1 MSESELL
8 TIGAFA
14 RACGL
19 SASALR
25 FYADAGVLVPAVVDE
40 ITGYRYY
47 APDQADTAQM
57 IRHLRAVDMPLP
69 AVVAVLAEPDPA
81 RAAEL
86 VDAHLADLDRQL
98 RVVRAAADAARAAVH
113 LGPVPAS
120 VPAPV
125 SDQTLASCPAPAAN
139 TIKATNPIPIS
150 ASDPT
155 ATIGPGSERG
165 PVSAIGMDLGS
176 GPSQVVGVA
185 SEAGSAS
192 ATGTVDT
199 DLEPPADGIV
209 WMRGPMLAAA
219 VDQVATAA
227 VRDPDMPVL
236 NSIHLEARGLELIL
250 TATDR
255 YRLATR
261 SLRTARA
268 TIAEWTATVDA
279 DDLRAAASWLRRRH
293 TVAIRPGATHLEITS
308 GDPAGTAGTE
318 LARGSAGTAGTELA
332 GGSAGT
338 AGTELAG
345 GSAGTAGAQPAGGS
359 AESSAP
365 GVPGSDRRRCRRAA
379 DEFPDYRAML
389 AALPAVVTRVV
400 LSRAELLDALERT
413 GSDTITLHVIPEHGL
428 DELTQADLAATPAFA
443 FILGHGYDARGVE
456 AVRAASD
463 AGAIADPARA
473 VRIAGDSDAVLL
485 PATVTGPGMTI
496 HFAVITLYPA
506 VAGAVGPDVML
517 DLIAPDLPARIRSA
531 DDGDQ
536 LTLAMPCRPA
546 TEETS
551 R

>member
-19 SASALR
+19 STSALR

-47 APDQADTAQM
+47 APDQAGAAQL

-69 AVVAVLAEPDPA
+69 VVVTVLTERDQA
-81 RAAEL
+81 RVATL
-86 VDAHLADLDRQL
+86 VEDYLTSLDRQL
-98 RVVRAAADAARAAVH
+98 ESVRAAADAARAAVH
-113 LGPVPAS
+113 FGPLVASSSASASGPFPAS
-120 VPAPV
+120 
-125 SDQTLASCPAPAAN
+125 
-139 TIKATNPIPIS
+139 
-150 ASDPT
+150 
-155 ATIGPGSERG
+155 GPGSAIAPGAETG
-165 PVSAIGMDLGS
+165 PVSATGA
-176 GPSQVVGVA
+176 GV
-185 SEAGSAS
+185 SA
-192 ATGTVDT
+192 AVDP
-199 DLEPPADGIV
+199 LADSVIWV
-209 WMRGPMLAAA
+209 RGPLLAAA
-219 VDQVATAA
+219 VDQIATATIM
-227 VRDPDMPVL
+227 DPEMPVL
-236 NSIHLEARGLELIL
+236 NSIHLEARAQELIL

-261 SLRTARA
+261 SLRPARA
-268 TIAEWTATVDA
+268 TTAEWTATVDA

-293 TVAIRPGATHLEITS
+293 TVAIRPGSTHLEIIS
-308 GDPAGTAGTE
+308 GDPAE
-318 LARGSAGTAGTELA
+318 SADTT
-332 GGSAGT
+332 
-338 AGTELAG
+338 
-345 GSAGTAGAQPAGGS
+345 PAENGR
-359 AESSAP
+359 ADAP
-365 GVPGSDRRRCRRAA
+365 VPDRRRCRRAA

-389 AALPAVVTRVV
+389 AALPAVVTRVI
-400 LSRAELLDALERT
+400 LNRTELLDALEQA
-413 GSDTITLHVIPEHGL
+413 GSATITLHVIPEHGL
-428 DELTQADLAATPAFA
+428 DELTHADLAATPAFA
-443 FILGHGYDARGVE
+443 FILGHGYDARDVE

-463 AGAIADPARA
+463 AGTIADPARA
-473 VRIAGDSDAVLL
+473 VRIAGDGDAVLL

-536 LTLAMPCRPA
+536 LTLAMPCRPD

>member
-19 SASALR
+19 STSALR

-40 ITGYRYY
+40 ATGYRYY
-47 APDQADTAQM
+47 APDQAGTAQL

-69 AVVAVLAEPDPA
+69 VVVAVLAEHDPA

-86 VDAHLADLDRQL
+86 VDAHLAGLDRQL
-98 RVVRAAADAARAAVH
+98 QAVRAAADAARAAVH
-113 LGPVPAS
+113 LGPRPAS
-120 VPAPV
+120 V
-125 SDQTLASCPAPAAN
+125 
-139 TIKATNPIPIS
+139 
-150 ASDPT
+150 SDPT
-155 ATIGPGSERG
+155 
-165 PVSAIGMDLGS
+165 SAISPVAETGS
-176 GPSQVVGVA
+176 VPAIGAVA
-185 SEAGSAS
+185 GADS
-192 ATGTVDT
+192 D
-199 DLEPPADGIV
+199 PCADGV
-209 WMRGPMLAAA
+209 LWVRGPMLAAA
-219 VDQVATAA
+219 VDQIATAT
-227 VRDPDMPVL
+227 VMDPDMPVL
-236 NSIHLEARGLELIL
+236 NSIHLEARGQELIL

-261 SLRTARA
+261 SLRPARA
-268 TIAEWTATVDA
+268 TTAEWTATVDA

-293 TVAIRPGATHLEITS
+293 TVALRPGATHLEITS
-308 GDPAGTAGTE
+308 GDPVEAPGTE
-318 LARGSAGTAGTELA
+318 
-332 GGSAGT
+332 
-338 AGTELAG
+338 
-345 GSAGTAGAQPAGGS
+345 PAGGS
-359 AESSAP
+359 AETAGAQSVGGTAESGESGAP
-365 GVPGSDRRRCRRAA
+365 GPDRRHCRRAA

-400 LSRAELLDALERT
+400 LNRAELLDALEQT
-413 GSDTITLHVIPEHGL
+413 GSPTITLHVTSGCGF
-428 DELTQADLAATPAFA
+428 DELAQTDAVATPAT
-443 FILGHGYDARGVE
+443 LGREPDP
-456 AVRAASD
+456 VRAASSS
-463 AGAIADPARA
+463 GATADPAGA
-473 VRIAGDSDAVLL
+473 VRITRDGDAVQL

-536 LTLAMPCRPA
+536 LTLAMPCRPD

>member
-19 SASALR
+19 STSALR
-25 FYADAGVLVPAVVDE
+25 FYADAGVLVPAAVDE

-47 APDQADTAQM
+47 APDQADTAQL

-69 AVVAVLAEPDPA
+69 AVVAVLAERNPA
-81 RAAEL
+81 RVAEL
-86 VDAHLADLDRQL
+86 VDAHLTGLDRQL
-98 RVVRAAADAARAAVH
+98 QAVRAAADAARAAVH
-113 LGPVPAS
+113 FGPLAASSSAS
-120 VPAPV
+120 V
-125 SDQTLASCPAPAAN
+125 
-139 TIKATNPIPIS
+139 
-150 ASDPT
+150 
-155 ATIGPGSERG
+155 
-165 PVSAIGMDLGS
+165 S
-176 GPSQVVGVA
+176 GPSLVPGPVA
-185 SEAGSAS
+185 DS
-192 ATGTVDT
+192 VMW
-199 DLEPPADGIV
+199 V
-209 WMRGPMLAAA
+209 RGPLLAAA
-219 VDQVATAA
+219 VDQIATATIM
-227 VRDPDMPVL
+227 DPEMPVL
-236 NSIHLEARGLELIL
+236 NSVHLEARAQELIL

-261 SLRTARA
+261 SLRPARA
-268 TIAEWTATVDA
+268 TTAEWTATVDA

-293 TVAIRPGATHLEITS
+293 TVAIRPGSTHLEIIS
-308 GDPAGTAGTE
+308 GDPAE
-318 LARGSAGTAGTELA
+318 
-332 GGSAGT
+332 
-338 AGTELAG
+338 
-345 GSAGTAGAQPAGGS
+345 PAETTPAKNGRVDALG
-359 AESSAP
+359 P
-365 GVPGSDRRRCRRAA
+365 DRRRCRRTA

-400 LSRAELLDALERT
+400 LNRTELLDALEQA
-413 GSDTITLHVIPEHGL
+413 GSATITLHVIPDHGL
-428 DELTQADLAATPAFA
+428 DELTHADPAAATAAFA
-443 FILGHGYDARGVE
+443 FILGHGYDARDVE

-473 VRIAGDSDAVLL
+473 VRLAGYGDAVLL

-536 LTLAMPCRPA
+536 LTLAMPCRPD
-546 TEETS
+546 TEKTS